1 MNPPLKRN
9 LKSKVKTIWIIL
21 DLSDIPIHKEI
32 LYKQLFW
39 LGCSW
44 STAPA
49 LSWIVQFVPGSFLW
63 NDKTL
68 WHHCKGRCHYSC
80 CQRKGIEEDIPRRED
95 VALVQSESSCVDNN
109 QPASLREEWNLESL
123 KTSCWETY
131 RWKLIS
137 GSLGVCKRRG
147 SSSLKTSRPTNDRS
161 VKKSES
167 LKSSSQPI
175 LKGKMNHKN
184 GCKDWYS

>member
-1 MNPPLKRN
+1 MGFHNFKFLIFLLLIPR
-9 LKSKVKTIWIIL
+9 
-21 DLSDIPIHKEI
+21 LSDIPKHKEI

-44 STAPA
+44 STASA

-123 KTSCWETY
+123 KTSCLETC
-131 RWKLIS
+131 RRTLIL
-137 GSLGVCKRRG
+137 GFLGVCKRRG
-147 SSSLKTSRPTNDRS
+147 SSSLKTSQQTSDRS
-161 VKKSES
+161 VKKWFLEKLISANLERKSES
-167 LKSSSQPI
+167 
-175 LKGKMNHKN
+175 
-184 GCKDWYS
+184 